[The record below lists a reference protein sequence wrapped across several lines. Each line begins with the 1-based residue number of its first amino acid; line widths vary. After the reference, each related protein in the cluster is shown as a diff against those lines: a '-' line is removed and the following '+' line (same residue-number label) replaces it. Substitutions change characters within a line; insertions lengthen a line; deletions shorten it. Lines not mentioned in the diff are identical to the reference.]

1 MMGNGC
7 RRKGDGAEET
17 GKQVPKF
24 PVSGH
29 VVKNRMTV
37 IFRKKMEGCLI
48 WKIRELTSYLISA
61 PFFFDKFIYT
71 NKEEDAVWLF
81 LKEPA

>member
-1 MMGNGC
+1 MGNGC

-61 PFFFDKFIYT
+61 PFFVKQDS
-71 NKEEDAVWLF
+71 LF
-81 LKEPA
+81 RKRAQSILDI

>member
-61 PFFFDKFIYT
+61 PFFVKQ
-71 NKEEDAVWLF
+71 EF
-81 LKEPA
+81 LLCKRAHSILDI